1 MAAMAV
7 VRVKR
12 KIIASERYPEG
23 VFSSKL
29 CRKKTRVKTT
39 DRKLYPV
46 VVTDV
51 DKVGKRVKI
60 HYVGYSER
68 YDEWRACES
77 EDNNL
82 FQRMELLS
90 SPSSSSLDDRME
102 LIHGELYREI
112 KRKLYSGRKD
122 DPSTRVEVRIDQDVF
137 NGGLALA
144 GKAKTERG
152 KVVHSIDSNQTLN
165 HLLGLKWD
173 ERIFN
178 ENGDFAFVIEGTVRF
193 WLARRNPIQEFKVIG
208 GKYIKSE
215 IEDNFYLVF
224 TFVRGD
230 GNRHNYA
237 TRN

>member
-1 MAAMAV
+1 M
-7 VRVKR
+7 
-12 KIIASERYPEG
+12 
-23 VFSSKL
+23 
-29 CRKKTRVKTT
+29 
-39 DRKLYPV
+39 

-82 FQRMELLS
+82 FQGMELLS
-90 SPSSSSLDDRME
+90 SPSSSSLDDRLE

-112 KRKLYSGRKD
+112 KKKLYSGRKD

-152 KVVHSIDSNQTLN
+152 KVVYSIDSNQTLN

-215 IEDNFYLVF
+215 IEDNFYLAF

>member
-1 MAAMAV
+1 MV
-7 VRVKR
+7 
-12 KIIASERYPEG
+12 I
-23 VFSSKL
+23 
-29 CRKKTRVKTT
+29 
-39 DRKLYPV
+39 
-46 VVTDV
+46 TDV

-68 YDEWRACES
+68 YDEWGACES

-90 SPSSSSLDDRME
+90 SPSSSSFDDRME

-112 KRKLYSGRKD
+112 KRKLCSGRKD

-152 KVVHSIDSNQTLN
+152 KVVHSIDCNQTSN

-215 IEDNFYLVF
+215 IEDNFYLAF

>member
-1 MAAMAV
+1 
-7 VRVKR
+7 
-12 KIIASERYPEG
+12 
-23 VFSSKL
+23 
-29 CRKKTRVKTT
+29 
-39 DRKLYPV
+39 
-46 VVTDV
+46 
-51 DKVGKRVKI
+51 
-60 HYVGYSER
+60 
-68 YDEWRACES
+68 
-77 EDNNL
+77 
-82 FQRMELLS
+82 MELLS
-90 SPSSSSLDDRME
+90 SPSFSSLDDRME

-215 IEDNFYLVF
+215 IEDNFYLAF